1 MTMGSLREFLPE
13 MIELLNAAVLATKS
27 LKLVKTAT
35 AALFNISRL
44 SLEESVGPGDDEII
58 SVVVAL
64 VESLKTILANG
75 SERKEAELERLLT
88 VCLGGFI
95 LLGRDSEG
103 LKEILAGIE
112 ASEVVKGV
120 KGSVAEEVTSMIE
133 NL

>member
-44 SLEESVGPGDDEII
+44 SLEESVGPGEDEII

-64 VESLKTILANG
+64 VESLKMILAND
-75 SERKEAELERLLT
+75 SEGKEAELERLLT

-95 LLGRDSEG
+95 LLGKDSEG

-112 ASEVVKGV
+112 ASEVVKDV
-120 KGSVAEEVTSMIE
+120 KGSVAKEVTSMIE

>member
-44 SLEESVGPGDDEII
+44 SLEESVGPGEDEII